1 MSIPILIGGRCRWPP
16 RFPGEMTRFHTGYW
30 IASTISHIL
39 RHRKHVA
46 SIPIARGYR
55 QPFIRLEGGRSP
67 FFDAIGPAPPP
78 GRHPSPWVGRR
89 SLLRT
94 RRKLTPGGKQA
105 CRLGRGHP
113 PPPRFVAHEHAA
125 ASVLPRLVLG
135 PLLHV
140 ACRREFHSDPKTQH
154 SADEETFAAAEAEAA
169 AEAKAMAM
177 TQSSLPR
184 QPPTAEPP
192 PAAAAAAAAPG
203 ATPPI

>member
-78 GRHPSPWVGRR
+78 GR
-89 SLLRT
+89 
-94 RRKLTPGGKQA
+94 
-105 CRLGRGHP
+105 GHP

-135 PLLHV
+135 PPLHV
-140 ACRREFHSDPKTQH
+140 ACRREFRSDPKTQH